1 METYNRGKEPKTL
14 ASLMKDKLYWIFQA
28 DPVGRI
34 VHRDKQETATKM
46 SFRCSTV
53 TNEEL
58 VCSVNAA
65 GRVTASAPGTG
76 GRFARAHEN
85 KLPNSIFIPQKEV
98 LTLYHIIIPA
108 REDDQSFGFD
118 ETYYDLA
125 KVIQRPPTK
134 GKNFA
139 KAAEA
144 RQKIHDIFA
153 ADASYDDEAQK
164 WVINKDGMVFDIEEA
179 SEGVK
184 KISILDILLGNR
196 YIRPGSAV
204 FIDEPEAGLHP
215 SAISSYMEAIM
226 LLCHMGLQIFIATH
240 SYFCIRKLEN
250 LARQNNISIPTFSYQ
265 KHGDDMTWIHG
276 DLREGFPDNPIVQE
290 SIKLYRE
297 DIDNLI
303 G

>member
-1 METYNRGKEPKTL
+1 MPSRYALSSFSIKNLGPIGETGISGKLGGINVFLGENSCGKTFILKVLYSACKVMETYNRGKEPKTL

-134 GKNFA
+134 GKNFSIKWHGWRPSLPMWRNCILTA
-139 KAAEA
+139 INRTFSISA
-144 RQKIHDIFA
+144 FPP
-153 ADASYDDEAQK
+153 YDMR
-164 WVINKDGMVFDIEEA
+164 W
-179 SEGVK
+179 
-184 KISILDILLGNR
+184 
-196 YIRPGSAV
+196 RPG
-204 FIDEPEAGLHP
+204 P
-215 SAISSYMEAIM
+215 S
-226 LLCHMGLQIFIATH
+226 
-240 SYFCIRKLEN
+240 
-250 LARQNNISIPTFSYQ
+250 
-265 KHGDDMTWIHG
+265 
-276 DLREGFPDNPIVQE
+276 
-290 SIKLYRE
+290 
-297 DIDNLI
+297 
-303 G
+303 